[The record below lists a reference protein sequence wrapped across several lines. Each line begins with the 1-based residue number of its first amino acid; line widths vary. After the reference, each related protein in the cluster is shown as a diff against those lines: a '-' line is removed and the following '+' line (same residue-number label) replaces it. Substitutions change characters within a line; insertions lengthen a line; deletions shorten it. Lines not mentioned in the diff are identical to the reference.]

1 MGFRTL
7 AIQQRSGEVWK
18 LLGDVKLQ
26 FGKYADVLANI
37 RKRLDQAVQ
46 TVDDAAVRTR
56 AIERKLKDVETVEE
70 VQASEIL
77 HLVAGS
83 DGD

>member
-1 MGFRTL
+1 
-7 AIQQRSGEVWK
+7 
-18 LLGDVKLQ
+18 
-26 FGKYADVLANI
+26 
-37 RKRLDQAVQ
+37 
-46 TVDDAAVRTR
+46 VDDAAVRTR